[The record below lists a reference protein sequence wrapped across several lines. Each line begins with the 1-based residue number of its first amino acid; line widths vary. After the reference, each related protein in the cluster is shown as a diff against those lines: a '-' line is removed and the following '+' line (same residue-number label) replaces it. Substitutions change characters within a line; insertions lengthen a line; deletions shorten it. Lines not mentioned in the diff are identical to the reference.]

1 MRCPLYI
8 APASAGTLARPRKQQ
23 YTNSAVNIFKIKTWR
38 KDTTSFL
45 PTKKNGCEA
54 AEKRRP
60 IREVLL
66 FLLDPQIIIPEENF
80 TEQTGFFLLQV
91 TFIWFGG

>member
-1 MRCPLYI
+1 MPGPWHGRGNSNI
-8 APASAGTLARPRKQQ
+8 QTRPSTFSKLKL
-23 YTNSAVNIFKIKTWR
+23 SR

-54 AEKRRP
+54 EP

-66 FLLDPQIIIPEENF
+66 FLLDRQIIIPEENF